1 MFKKYFFTFL
11 FLVFAL
17 LNQNAFSQWT
27 FAGFVTGA
35 GTFPSIS
42 VAGPDLISVY
52 GGPNGSPQV
61 FVSTNGGATFTS
73 ATGTGLGSLEL
84 YCGWMSS
91 ASTMFAGNGGGVGGT
106 GGNASFYRTTDG
118 GVTWTVAGSTGGGAG
133 FINAITFSKLTPTFG
148 VAQSDPPT
156 AAGQPYYFAITTDG
170 GATWTVTNPPG
181 IAAAASA
188 QNSVVVIDN
197 QFYGFGLN
205 AGASR
210 VYITSNGGT
219 NWNVRTCTGI
229 TGAFM
234 SGFAFSDDKLRGL
247 AASNTSL
254 PNISRTTDGGVTW
267 AAVNTGAGVTGYCTI
282 KWIEGTNVCYLSGA
296 AGASGVIKKS
306 TNGGL
311 TWTTMT
317 TAGLTGITHMEFHKV
332 GNTVYGYAV
341 AGDGSVLKLV
351 DVLTGI
357 EDPSSN
363 VPSDYNLSQNYPNPF
378 NPSTTINFSIP
389 KASYVTLKVYD
400 ALGQEVASI
409 LSRDLQPGNYSEQF
423 TASSRLASGVYF
435 YKLTAGDFSQTKK
448 FILNK

>member
-42 VAGPDLISVY
+42 VAGPDLIAVF

-61 FVSTNGGATFTS
+61 FVSTNGGATFSS
-73 ATGTGLGSLEL
+73 ATGTGLGALEL
-84 YCGWMSS
+84 YCGWMSNS
-91 ASTMFAGNGGGVGGT
+91 TTMFAGNGGAAGGA
-106 GGNASFYRTTDG
+106 GGNASFYRTTNG
-118 GVTWTVAGSTGGGAG
+118 GTTWTVAGSTGGGAG
-133 FINAITFSKLTPTFG
+133 FINAITFSKLTPLFG
-148 VAQSDPPT
+148 VAQSDPP
-156 AAGQPYYFAITTDG
+156 AGAGQPYYFPITTDG
-170 GATWTVTNPPG
+170 GVTWTVTNPPG
-181 IAAAASA
+181 VSAAASA
-188 QNSVVVIDN
+188 QNSVVVLDN
-197 QFYGFGLN
+197 QYYGFGLN

-210 VYITSNGGT
+210 VYFTSNGGT
-219 NWNVRTCTGI
+219 NWTIGNLTIAGSFV
-229 TGAFM
+229 
-234 SGFAFSDDKLRGL
+234 SGYAMSDDKLRGL
-247 AASNTSL
+247 AITNTSM
-254 PNISRTTDGGVTW
+254 PNVARTTNGGATW
-267 AAVNTGAGVTGYCTI
+267 SSVNTGAGVTGYGTA
-282 KWIEGTNVCYLSGA
+282 KWIEGTNVCYISGA
-296 AGASGVIKKS
+296 AGASGVIRKS
-306 TNGGL
+306 TDGGV

-332 GNTVYGYAV
+332 GNIVYGYAV

-357 EDPSSN
+357 QDPSSN

-378 NPSTTINFSIP
+378 NPSTTISFSIP
-389 KASYVTLKVYD
+389 KASFVTLKVYD

-409 LSRDLQPGNYSEQF
+409 LSKDLQPGNYSEQF